1 MTRGPA
7 WAYVCVCVIN
17 MINLL
22 LFVRVLMRPGRAA
35 GSGKTQLQVGAQ
47 HVCRD
52 SSSTDLR
59 GECLM
64 VLTCSW
70 HYYRECSVIANVES
84 FSCAMLGFNAAD
96 ATAEMA
102 RGFAIR

>member
-1 MTRGPA
+1 M
-7 WAYVCVCVIN
+7 
-17 MINLL
+17 MDLL

-35 GSGKTQLQVGAQ
+35 GSGKTQLQVGAK

-52 SSSTDLR
+52 GSSTDLR

-64 VLTCSW
+64 VLTCSL
-70 HYYRECSVIANVES
+70 HYRECSVIANDES